1 MQIKVEVTQED
12 IDDGIPTDAE
22 SCPVALALRREF
34 DVEGVCPI
42 IRVTHRTVSITAL
55 DGRRLEGRLPDRAR
69 RFVNLFDDDSDV
81 EPIAF
86 NLRLT
91 RTD

>member
-12 IDDGIPTDAE
+12 ISGGVPTDAE
-22 SCPVALALRREF
+22 SCPIALALRREF

-42 IRVTHRTVSITAL
+42 IRVLNNAVSVTAL

-69 RFVNLFDDDSDV
+69 RFVNLFDDDNEVD
-81 EPIAF
+81 PIAF